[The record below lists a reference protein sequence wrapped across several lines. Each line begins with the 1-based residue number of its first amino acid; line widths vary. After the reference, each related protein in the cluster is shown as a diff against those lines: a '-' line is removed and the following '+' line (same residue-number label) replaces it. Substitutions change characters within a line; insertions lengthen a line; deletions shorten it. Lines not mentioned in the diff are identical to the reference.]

1 MTTQNPYNENPHKN
15 DEPLPID
22 GLIRVEPLAKRLG
35 IHAQTLRRW
44 WKAGKFPKP
53 QNING
58 ILLFANAE
66 VKAWLDKHAKT
77 PN

>member
-1 MTTQNPYNENPHKN
+1 MKSDT
-15 DEPLPID
+15 LPKD
-22 GLIRVEPLAKRLG
+22 GYTRIVPLAKKLG
-35 IHAQTLRRW
+35 IHHQTLRRW

-77 PN
+77 H

>member
-1 MTTQNPYNENPHKN
+1 MTTQNPYSEKPHKN

-77 PN
+77 H